1 MKLLMDVDALAKFS
15 NWNLVAHVPGAL
27 GFDTSQCATVSSL
40 RYRAQQSVHK
50 PDQKLFHTPDAASQA
65 LEIIGQMCPL
75 ASLDPMQLAPFE
87 NIVGIDPGE
96 AILFAEVLAN
106 PETFVLTGDKRAL
119 RALSG
124 LEAGLRAGLSGRVV
138 LIEQVLLRLLDQN
151 DLEWVRR
158 HVCPAKSL
166 DKAVSAI
173 MGSRCDANEESV
185 RQGLA
190 SYIGE
195 IARLFEPA
203 LIITT

>member
-40 RYRAQQSVHK
+40 RYRAQPSVHK
-50 PDQKLFHTPDAASQA
+50 PDQQLFHTPDAASQA

-75 ASLDPMQLAPFE
+75 ASLDPMQLTPFE

-158 HVCPAKSL
+158 HVFPAKTQ
-166 DKAVSAI
+166 DKAVSAH
-173 MGSRCDANEESV
+173 MGRGWHLTSV
-185 RQGLA
+185 R
-190 SYIGE
+190 
-195 IARLFEPA
+195 
-203 LIITT
+203 